1 MAQATKGGQTDS
13 KGMSRRAFLSAAGL
27 MGLAVG
33 ATGAFAGSGSG
44 VAYAGEPVGSA
55 EGNPN
60 AGCMETFGP
69 DTAYLPVKKA
79 EWTQL
84 NGPIGFE
91 AEPVDPS
98 KITRT
103 DTCDFLVIG
112 VGIGGMTAG
121 LHAADE
127 GANVIGIEKMSEGR
141 MAWESVGGYNTK
153 LQQEI
158 GNVPD
163 PAEYMEAIMRASM
176 WRARADAVWG
186 FIQHSGAAIDFL
198 NDMVVKA
205 GKGVSYFS
213 TEQAPALY
221 KMDVIQAEHKI
232 NVPEGVEWK
241 SWLKGGFVWDSLLAT
256 AATYPNFDIRY
267 NTAGV
272 QLTQDATGRVTGAI
286 AKDAEGYYAIEAS
299 KGVLLS
305 TGGYEANPTLMQA
318 WMRPEDYQTAEA
330 LAPCMG
336 PTGDGHMMGLAVGAA
351 MDPVPH
357 CLMSFRSVS
366 QLKANKLLS
375 AGIWVNHRG
384 QRFVNESLPFNYA
397 ANAINIARI
406 GGHPVWF
413 LFDSSIVE
421 SRLEAMPTLK
431 DDIAAMKAEGTMVE
445 GATIEELAVA
455 MGADPAELAAAVE
468 AYNGYFDAGETRDL
482 QFNRDISKLTPL
494 AQGPFYAGKHTNQAL
509 VTVSGLIINEHGQ
522 VLNEDDE
529 AIEGLYATGNAS
541 GGLFSDAYPR
551 HLPAT
556 STGRAVTFGY
566 AAADHAL
573 KGE

>member
-1 MAQATKGGQTDS
+1 MTQANESLQVS
-13 KGMSRRAFLSAAGL
+13 SMGMSRRAFLSAAGL

-33 ATGAFAGSGSG
+33 AAGTL
-44 VAYAGEPVGSA
+44 AAGEAGLAHADESA
-55 EGNPN
+55 DAAATNNGFD
-60 AGCMETFGP
+60 CMRTFG
-69 DTAYLPVKKA
+69 DNTAYLPVKKA

-84 NGPIGFE
+84 NGPVGFE

-98 KITRT
+98 LISRT

-127 GANVIGIEKMSEGR
+127 GANVIGIEKMHAGR

-153 LQQEI
+153 MQQELN
-158 GNVPD
+158 NVPD

-186 FIQHSGAAIDFL
+186 FIQGSGAAVDFL
-198 NDMVVKA
+198 NDMVIKG
-205 GKGVSYFS
+205 GKGVSFFS
-213 TEQAPALY
+213 TEQPPAAN

-256 AATYPNFDIRY
+256 AETYPNFDIRY

-272 QLTQDATGRVTGAI
+272 QLTQDESGRVTGAI
-286 AKDAEGYYAIEAS
+286 AKDAEGYYAIEAA
-299 KGVLLS
+299 KGVLLA
-305 TGGYEANPTLMQA
+305 TGGYEANPMLMQA
-318 WMRPEDYQTAEA
+318 WMRPEDYQTVEP

-357 CLMSFRSVS
+357 CIMNFRSVS
-366 QLKANKLLS
+366 QLNANKCMS

-384 QRFVNESLPFNYA
+384 RRFVNEGLPFNYA

-413 LFDSSIVE
+413 VFDEAAVAA
-421 SRLEAMPTLK
+421 RLEAMPTLR
-431 DDIAAMKAEGTMVE
+431 DDIAASEADGTLVKAD
-445 GATIEELAVA
+445 TIEALAEA
-455 MGADPAELAAAVE
+455 MGAEPTELAATID
-468 AYNGYFDAGETRDL
+468 AYNSYFGGAEPRDA
-482 QFNRDISKLTPL
+482 QFNRDLSKAAPI
-494 AQGPFYAGKHTNQAL
+494 AQGPFYAGQHTNQSL
-509 VTVSGLIINEHGQ
+509 VTVSGLIINENAQ
-522 VLNEDDE
+522 VLNENDE
-529 AIEGLYATGNAS
+529 VIEGLYATGNAS

-566 AAADHAL
+566 VAATHAL

>member
-1 MAQATKGGQTDS
+1 MAQAMNSAQAS

-33 ATGAFAGSGSG
+33 ATGTFAASNVS
-44 VAYAGEPVGSA
+44 VAYAEEATGAPA
-55 EGNPN
+55 TNPN
-60 AGCMETFGP
+60 AACMETFGK
-69 DTAYLPVKKA
+69 DTAYLLVKKA
-79 EWTQL
+79 QWTQL
-84 NGPIGFE
+84 NGPVGFE
-91 AEPVDPS
+91 ADPVDKS
-98 KITRT
+98 KIART

-112 VGIGGMTAG
+112 VGLGGMVAG

-127 GANVIGIEKMSEGR
+127 GANVIGIEKMNQGR

-158 GNVPD
+158 DNVPD

-186 FIQHSGAAIDFL
+186 FIQGSGAAIDFL

-213 TEQAPALY
+213 TEQAPAAN

-232 NVPEGVEWK
+232 NIPEGVKWT
-241 SWLKGGFVWDSLLAT
+241 SWLKGGFVWDSLLET
-256 AATYPNFDIRY
+256 ASTYPNFDIRY

-272 QLTQDATGRVTGAI
+272 QLTKDASGRITGAI
-286 AKDAEGYYAIEAS
+286 AKDADGYYAIEAS
-299 KGVLLS
+299 KGVLLA
-305 TGGYEANPTLMQA
+305 TGGYEANPALMQA
-318 WMRPEDYQTAEA
+318 WVRPEDYHTAEA
-330 LAPCMG
+330 LAPCLG

-357 CLMSFRSVS
+357 CVMSFRSVS
-366 QLKANKLLS
+366 QVQANKCLS
-375 AGIWVNHRG
+375 AGIWVNHQGR
-384 QRFVNESLPFNYA
+384 RFVNEGLPFNYA
-397 ANAINIARI
+397 ANAVNIARI

-413 LFDSSIVE
+413 LFDEGAVE
-421 SRLEAMPTLK
+421 ARSEAMPTLR
-431 DDIAAMKAEGTMVE
+431 DDIVAMEADGNMVQ
-445 GATIEELAVA
+445 GNTIEELAAA
-455 MGADPAELAAAVE
+455 MKVDPAELAATVE
-468 AYNGYFDAGETRDL
+468 AYNGYFDAEEPRDL
-482 QFNRDISKLTPL
+482 QFNRNISKAAPL
-494 AQGPFYAGKHTNQAL
+494 AKGPFYAGKHTNQLL
-509 VTVSGLIINEHGQ
+509 VTVSGLIINENAQ
-522 VLNEDDE
+522 VLDENDDP
-529 AIEGLYATGNAS
+529 IEGLYATGNAS

-566 AAADHAL
+566 VAATHAL

>member
-1 MAQATKGGQTDS
+1 MTRAKEGAQSACAP
-13 KGMSRRAFLSAAGL
+13 GMSRRAFLSAAGL
-27 MGLAVG
+27 MGLGAGAVG
-33 ATGAFAGSGSG
+33 IAG
-44 VAYAGEPVGSA
+44 VAGPQTAVAA
-55 EGNPN
+55 EAEAKAPY
-60 AGCMETFGP
+60 METFGA

-84 NGPIGFE
+84 NGPVGFE

-98 KITRT
+98 QLTRT

-112 VGIGGMTAG
+112 VGIGGMVAG

-127 GANVIGIEKMSEGR
+127 GASVIGIEKMASGR

-153 LQQEI
+153 LQKEI
-158 GNVPD
+158 DNVPD

-186 FIQHSGAAIDFL
+186 FIQKSGPAVDFF

-205 GKGVSYFS
+205 GKGVSLFS
-213 TEQAPALY
+213 TEQAPAAN

-232 NVPEGVEWK
+232 NVPEGVEWT

-256 AATYPNFDIRY
+256 AATYDNFDIRY

-272 QLTQDATGRVTGAI
+272 QLTQDGSGRITGAI
-286 AKDAEGYYAIEAS
+286 AKDAEGYYAIEAA
-299 KGVLLS
+299 KGVLLA
-305 TGGYEANPTLMQA
+305 TGGYEANPALMQA
-318 WMRPEDYQTAEA
+318 WMRPEDYHTAEP

-366 QLKANKLLS
+366 QMQANKCLS

-384 QRFVNESLPFNYA
+384 RRFVNEGLPFNYA

-413 LFDSSIVE
+413 VIDQGVVDAK
-421 SRLEAMPTLK
+421 LEMAPTLP
-431 DDIAAMKAEGTMVE
+431 DDIAAMEAEGVLVK
-445 GATIEELAVA
+445 ADTIEDLATA
-455 MGADPAELAAAVE
+455 MGADPAELAAAVT
-468 AYNGYFDAGETRDL
+468 AYNGYFDAAEPRDL
-482 QFNRDISKLTPL
+482 QFNRDLSKAAPL
-494 AQGPFYAGKHTNQAL
+494 ARGPFYAAQHTNQAL
-509 VTVSGLIINEHGQ
+509 VTVSGLIINENAQ
-522 VLNEDDE
+522 VLNENDE
-529 AIEGLYATGNAS
+529 VIEGLYATGNAS

-556 STGRAVTFGY
+556 STGRAVTFGFV
-566 AAADHAL
+566 AADHAL